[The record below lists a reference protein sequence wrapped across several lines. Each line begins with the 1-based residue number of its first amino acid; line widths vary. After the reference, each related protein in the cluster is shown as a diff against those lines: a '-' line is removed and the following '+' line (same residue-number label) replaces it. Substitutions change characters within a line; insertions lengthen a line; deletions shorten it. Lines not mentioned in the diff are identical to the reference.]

1 MKLLEIKFVRF
12 VSLKSCKINCFIF
25 RLFILQVSLE
35 QYSLL
40 GMETITEFCERLSK
54 VITRRISENASY
66 ATRFVQL
73 LSKVVSMY
81 PAKTM
86 QPLDQSLRPLR
97 RAILSHS
104 LGRMFKA
111 VDNAFEEN
119 DLANI
124 SVAKVCLIYSVHF
137 IMI

>member
-1 MKLLEIKFVRF
+1 ML
-12 VSLKSCKINCFIF
+12 
-25 RLFILQVSLE
+25 LE

-40 GMETITEFCERLSK
+40 GMETTIEFCERLAKIIS
-54 VITRRISENASY
+54 RRVSENASY

-81 PAKTM
+81 PAKSV

-111 VDNAFEEN
+111 VDSAFEEN
-119 DLANI
+119 NLAKF
-124 SVAKVCLIYSVHF
+124 SVEKVWLIYPVLF
-137 IMI
+137 IIIVWISLAV